1 MTVSSHPPGGC
12 RVLLVYPR
20 FIAPSF
26 WNFRSVCELLGAGYP
41 AAPLGLIT
49 VAGMLPKTWQ
59 MRLVDRNVGTLA
71 DADIDWADL
80 VITTGMLPQQPD
92 TLEVMRLCRS
102 RGKPVAVG
110 GPDVSSSP
118 HVYAQADFRVLG
130 EAELVIDD
138 FIAAWNGGQRSGTF
152 EAEKFKADVTRTP
165 VPRFDLLDLS
175 RYLYVGVQF
184 SRGCPFNCEFCDI
197 IELYGRVP
205 RTKTN
210 DQMLGELEALY
221 AIGHR
226 GHVDFVDDNFI
237 GNKKAI
243 KLFLPVLIEW
253 QKRHGY
259 PFEFSTEASV
269 NLADD
274 DALLGL
280 MRDARFFTVFV
291 GIESPDTDTLIAMQK
306 KQNTRRSLADSINRI
321 YGAGIY
327 VNAGFILGFDSEK
340 GSIAGGMVGCI
351 EDTAIP
357 VCMIGLL
364 YALPNTQLTRRL
376 TGEGR
381 LHAGHDIGEATSA
394 GGDQCTEGLNFETRR
409 PRRDIL
415 QDYVGVLDRVYSPA
429 SYFNRV
435 KRVGRALRVPDRGG
449 PPPSA
454 KDIWLLTK
462 VVWKICVQ
470 QPRMTRYLLST
481 IRDCIANNPAAL
493 ESVMKMS
500 SMYLHLGPFAASVVT
515 VIKQQIVALDDGRW
529 PAPTLVPAPPE
540 PIPEPRLKAVPPAA
554 KRAAPLGAA
563 AN

>member
-49 VAGMLPKTWQ
+49 VAGMLPRTWQ
-59 MRLVDRNVGTLA
+59 MRLVDRNVGTLT

-429 SYFNRV
+429 DYFNRV

-540 PIPEPRLKAVPPAA
+540 PIPEPRLTPAPPAP